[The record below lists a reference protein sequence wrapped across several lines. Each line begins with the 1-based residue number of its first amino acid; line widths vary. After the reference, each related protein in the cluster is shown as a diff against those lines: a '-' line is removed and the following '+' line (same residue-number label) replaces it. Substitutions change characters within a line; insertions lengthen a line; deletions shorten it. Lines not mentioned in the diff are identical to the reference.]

1 MCPFSLLFVLTS
13 PHPSLFPFRDA
24 LLREG
29 QEQISMSFWNDPL
42 KVAADWLMGIF
53 TGWGMPEVAAQI
65 LIGFLGIFVLISLLM
80 VLDIFLV
87 WVERKVVS
95 RFQDRIGPN
104 RVGPFGL
111 IQPFADIIKLL
122 IKEDITPGGA
132 DRVVYNIAPMLSM
145 MSVLILWAVVPLAPR
160 IIGVDL
166 NIGALYIIAAGAIGT
181 LSIIMAGWSSNNK
194 FALIG
199 AFRQVAV
206 MVSFEIPM
214 LTMLLI
220 PTIFAGSMG
229 FNAITEAQDIWFFWL
244 APLAAIIFLIAA
256 IAELGRAPFDMS
268 EGESELVAGFNTEYS
283 GMKFG
288 MFYAGELLHAF
299 TFGGFWAIL
308 FFGGYRFFGLERVSA
323 FLAIAVIIFKAFI
336 GYWIIMW
343 IKYTLMRIRIDHM
356 LAFNWKFLTPLAFT
370 LLMVVALM
378 NALLKGTPT
387 LVYVAGMFLSNL
399 GLGWIALEVVR
410 SYSHGEREKVE
421 GPKPVVEAVHH

>member
-1 MCPFSLLFVLTS
+1 
-13 PHPSLFPFRDA
+13 
-24 LLREG
+24 
-29 QEQISMSFWNDPL
+29 MSFWNDPL
-42 KVAADWLMGIF
+42 KVAADWLIGIF
-53 TGWGMPEVAAQI
+53 TGWGMPEIPAQI
-65 LIGFLGIFVLISLLM
+65 LIGFLGIFLLISLLM

-194 FALIG
+194 YALIG

-229 FNAITEAQDIWFFWL
+229 FNAITEAQDVWFVWL

-256 IAELGRAPFDMS
+256 IAELGRAPFDMA
-268 EGESELVAGFNTEYS
+268 EGESELVAGYNTEYS

-308 FFGGYRFFGLERVSA
+308 FFGGYRFFGLEQVSA
-323 FLAIAVIIFKAFI
+323 FLAIAVILFKAFL

-343 IKYTLMRIRIDHM
+343 VKYTLMRIRIDHM
-356 LAFNWKFLTPLAFT
+356 LGFNWKFLTPLAFV
-370 LLMVVALM
+370 LLMVVALL
-378 NALLKGTPT
+378 NALFAGTPT
-387 LVYVAGMFLSNL
+387 WLYVLVMFLSNVL
-399 GLGWIALEVVR
+399 LGWVSLELAR
-410 SYSHGEREKVE
+410 SYSRREREKVE
-421 GPKPVVEAVHH
+421 GPRQVVEVQH

>member
-1 MCPFSLLFVLTS
+1 
-13 PHPSLFPFRDA
+13 
-24 LLREG
+24 
-29 QEQISMSFWNDPL
+29 MSFWNDPL
-42 KVAADWLMGIF
+42 KVTADWLLGVF
-53 TGWGMPEVAAQI
+53 TGWGMSEIASQV
-65 LIGFLGIFVLISLLM
+65 LIGFLGILLLISLLM
-80 VLDIFLV
+80 LLDIVLV

-122 IKEDITPGGA
+122 IKEDTTPSGA
-132 DRVVYNIAPMLSM
+132 DKVVYNIAPMISM
-145 MSVLILWAVVPLAPR
+145 MSVLILWAVVPLAPT
-160 IIGVDL
+160 ILGVDL
-166 NIGALYIIAAGAIGT
+166 NVGALYIIAAGAIGT

-220 PTIFAGSMG
+220 PTILAESMG
-229 FNAITEAQDIWFFWL
+229 MTAIVERQDIWFVWIT
-244 APLAAIIFLIAA
+244 PLAALIFLIAA
-256 IAELGRAPFDMS
+256 IAELGRAPFDMA
-268 EGESELVAGFNTEYS
+268 EGESELVAGYNTEYS

-299 TFGGFWAIL
+299 TFGGFLAIL
-308 FFGGYRFFGLERVSA
+308 FFGGYRFFGLEQVSP
-323 FLAIAVIIFKAFI
+323 FLAVAVILFKAFV

-370 LLMVVALM
+370 LLMLVALL
-378 NALLKGTPT
+378 NALLASAPT
-387 LVYVAGMFLSNL
+387 WLYVAVMFLSNL
-399 GLGWIALEVVR
+399 VLGLVALEIAR
-410 SYSHGEREKVE
+410 SYSRKERAKLE
-421 GPKPVVEAVHH
+421 GVKRVVPT

>member
-1 MCPFSLLFVLTS
+1 
-13 PHPSLFPFRDA
+13 
-24 LLREG
+24 
-29 QEQISMSFWNDPL
+29 MSFWNDPL

-53 TGWGMPEVAAQI
+53 TGWGLPAVAAQV
-65 LIGFLGIFVLISLLM
+65 LIGFLGVFLLISLLM

-122 IKEDITPGGA
+122 IKEDTTPSGA
-132 DRVVYNIAPMLSM
+132 DKVVYNIAPMLSM
-145 MSVLILWAVVPLAPR
+145 MSVLILWAIVPLAPT
-160 IIGVDL
+160 IFSVDL
-166 NIGALYIIAAGAIGT
+166 NVGALYIIAAGAIGT

-220 PTIFAGSMG
+220 PTILAGSMG
-229 FNAITEAQDIWFFWL
+229 LNTITAKQDIWFFWL
-244 APLAAIIFLIAA
+244 APLAAVIFLITA
-256 IAELGRAPFDMS
+256 IAELGRAPFDMA
-268 EGESELVAGFNTEYS
+268 EGESELVAGYNTEYS

-299 TFGGFWAIL
+299 TYGGFLAIL
-308 FFGGYRFFGLERVSA
+308 FFGGYRFFGLEQVSP
-323 FLAIAVIIFKAFI
+323 FLAVAVILFKAFI

-343 IKYTLMRIRIDHM
+343 VKYTLMRIRIDHM
-356 LAFNWKFLTPLAFT
+356 LAFNWKFLTPVAFT

-378 NALLKGTPT
+378 NALLAGTPT
-387 LVYVAGMFLSNL
+387 WLYVAGMFLSNVL
-399 GLGWIALEVVR
+399 VGWAALEIAR
-410 SYSHGEREKVE
+410 SHSRRERERLE
-421 GPKPVVEAVHH
+421 GPRRVIEAQ

>member
-1 MCPFSLLFVLTS
+1 
-13 PHPSLFPFRDA
+13 
-24 LLREG
+24 
-29 QEQISMSFWNDPL
+29 MSFWNDPL
-42 KVAADWLMGIF
+42 KVAADWLLGIF
-53 TGWGMPEVAAQI
+53 TGWGMPEIVANI
-65 LIGFLGIFVLISLLM
+65 LIGFLGVLLLISLLM

-111 IQPFADIIKLL
+111 IQPFADIIKLV
-122 IKEDITPGGA
+122 IKEDTTPGGA
-132 DRVVYNIAPMLSM
+132 DKVVYNIAPMLSM
-145 MSVLILWAVVPLAPR
+145 MSVLILWAVVPLAPT
-160 IIGVDL
+160 ILGVDL
-166 NIGALYIIAAGAIGT
+166 NIGVLYIIAAGAIGT

-229 FNAITEAQDIWFFWL
+229 MGTIVEKQNVWFVFL
-244 APLAAIIFLIAA
+244 APLAALIFLIAA
-256 IAELGRAPFDMS
+256 IAELGRAPFDMA
-268 EGESELVAGFNTEYS
+268 EGESELVSGYNIEYS

-299 TFGGFWAIL
+299 TFGGFWSIL
-308 FFGGYRFFGLERVSA
+308 FFGGYRFFGLERVSP
-323 FLAIAVIIFKAFI
+323 FLAIAIIIFKAFV

-343 IKYTLMRIRIDHM
+343 VKYTLLRIRIDHM
-356 LAFNWKFLTPLAFT
+356 LGFNWKFLTPLAFT
-370 LLMVVALM
+370 LLMVIALM
-378 NALLKGTPT
+378 NALLKNTST
-387 LVYVAGMFLSNL
+387 LVYVAGMFLSNVIV
-399 GLGWIALEVVR
+399 GWIALEIAR
-410 SYSHGEREKVE
+410 SYSRKEREKVE
-421 GPKPVVEAVHH
+421 ASTAATLVEAAHH

>member
-1 MCPFSLLFVLTS
+1 MN
-13 PHPSLFPFRDA
+13 
-24 LLREG
+24 
-29 QEQISMSFWNDPL
+29 FWHDPL

-53 TGWGMPEVAAQI
+53 IGWGMPEIAAQI
-65 LIGFLGIFVLISLLM
+65 LIGFLGVLILISLLM
-80 VLDIFLV
+80 LLDIFLV

-132 DRVVYNIAPMLSM
+132 DKAVYNIAPILSM

-160 IIGVDL
+160 IIGVYL

-181 LSIIMAGWSSNNK
+181 LSIIMAGWASNNK

-220 PTIFAGSMG
+220 PTIFAQSMG
-229 FNAITEAQDIWFFWL
+229 MNRIIEGQDIWYFFL
-244 APLAAIIFLIAA
+244 APLAALIFLIAA
-256 IAELGRAPFDMS
+256 IAELGRAPFDMA
-268 EGESELVAGFNTEYS
+268 EGESELVSGYNIEYS

-299 TFGGFWAIL
+299 TFGGFWSIL
-308 FFGGYRFFGLERVSA
+308 FFGGYRFFGLEQVSP
-323 FLAIAVIIFKAFI
+323 FLAIAVIVFKAFL

-343 IKYTLMRIRIDHM
+343 VKYTLLRIRIDHM
-356 LAFNWKFLTPLAFT
+356 LGFNWKFLTPLSFT

-378 NALLKGTPT
+378 NALLKGTPGV
-387 LVYVAGMFLSNL
+387 VYVLGMFLSNL
-399 GLGWIALEVVR
+399 VVGWIALEIAR
-410 SYSHGEREKVE
+410 SYSRKERAKVE
-421 GPKPVVEAVHH
+421 GPKEVVTTSRSTL

>member
-1 MCPFSLLFVLTS
+1 
-13 PHPSLFPFRDA
+13 
-24 LLREG
+24 
-29 QEQISMSFWNDPL
+29 MSFWNDPL
-42 KVAADWLMGIF
+42 KVAADWLEGVFM
-53 TGWGMPEVAAQI
+53 GWGMEAVLAHVIVA
-65 LIGFLGIFVLISLLM
+65 FLGVLMLITILM

-87 WVERKVVS
+87 WIERKVVS

-111 IQPFADIIKLL
+111 IQPFADIIKLI

-132 DRVVYNIAPMLSM
+132 DKVVYNLAPILSM
-145 MSVLILWAVVPLAPR
+145 MSVLILWAMVPLAPK

-214 LTMLLI
+214 LSTLLI

-229 FNAITEAQDIWFFWL
+229 LNAIIEKQNIWFVFL
-244 APLAAIIFLIAA
+244 APLGAVIFLIAA
-256 IAELGRAPFDMS
+256 IAELGRAPFDMA
-268 EGESELVAGFNTEYS
+268 EGESELVSGYNIEYS

-308 FFGGYRFFGLERVSA
+308 FFGGYRFLGLEQVNPL
-323 FLAIAVIIFKAFI
+323 LAIAVLIFKAFV

-343 IKYTLMRIRIDHM
+343 VKYTLLRIRIDHM
-356 LAFNWKFLTPLAFT
+356 LGFNWKFLTPLAFT
-370 LLMVVALM
+370 LLMVIAVM
-378 NALLKGTPT
+378 NALLKGTSMPA
-387 LVYVAGMFLSNL
+387 YIAGMFLSNVA
-399 GLGWIALEVVR
+399 LGWIALEVAR
-410 SYSHGEREKVE
+410 AYSRRE
-421 GPKPVVEAVHH
+421 